1 MARNSVAKTGGG
13 AVSYRSRRLSVEG
26 RAGPDLGG
34 RMGITTLKGEI
45 GEAMVIADLR
55 KRGFGVAIPF
65 GHDVPFDVI
74 LYRKDT
80 GVLERVQVKYTES
93 DGKVIIARNQSNSDW
108 VQYAYTADLVDWL
121 AIYDATTD
129 RCYYVPSSEFDG
141 MHRMS
146 LRLIPTANGQRRL
159 IRWARDF
166 LDPEPP
172 PTRVADRPSLPFAAP
187 PE

>member
-1 MARNSVAKTGGG
+1 
-13 AVSYRSRRLSVEG
+13 
-26 RAGPDLGG
+26 
-34 RMGITTLKGEI
+34 MGITTLKGEI

-80 GVLERVQVKYTES
+80 GALERVQVKYTES